1 MVTTHPGISQCGLEL
16 HWLLSSLAVFS
27 FPSSKSFDC
36 RQYPKC
42 CADTIVCFHLPP
54 LNSFKDVLL
63 LTSSFHLVFS
73 VPVLLNFIFN
83 FSF

>member
-1 MVTTHPGISQCGLEL
+1 MVTTHPGISQCWLEL
-16 HWLLSSLAVFS
+16 HWLLSSLVVFS

-63 LTSSFHLVFS
+63 TSSFHLVFS
-73 VPVLLNFIFN
+73 VPLSPELYFN